1 MSIYWVWSYYGKGGK
16 VTEYLKWLSSDE
28 AKLLASQIEKE
39 TGMKYLN
46 TYTTILS
53 FGDYDAE
60 DWWAAPDW
68 ASLDKMRGCKALA
81 EWTRKTLGHD
91 RPDKASKVKDDANGQ
106 RSQGHRETREVDRTT
121 VGQNYYSLSGTDQTS
136 CGGTPAG
143 DDAQSLGFWCVCAS
157 AYPRANS

>member
-1 MSIYWVWSYYGKGGK
+1 MPGPSTLNYLIAVTKKIGEGNMSLYWVWSYYGKGGK

-81 EWTRKTLGHD
+81 EWTRKTWD
-91 RPDKASKVKDDANGQ
+91 MI
-106 RSQGHRETREVDRTT
+106 
-121 VGQNYYSLSGTDQTS
+121 DQTRPQKS
-136 CGGTPAG
+136 RMMRTVSEVKVIEKPEKWTE
-143 DDAQSLGFWCVCAS
+143 LL
-157 AYPRANS
+157 